1 MKLPENLQKAIEEEV
16 KKSRTGVLAKARVDL
31 SQSYKENPS
40 ALHMQ
45 TDAERLSYLAS
56 RMPATY
62 AAIVKVLFEFHRLK
76 PLSRIESLLD
86 LGSGPGTVLWAVS
99 EVFGRLK
106 QATLVERDP
115 GLIELGKKLA
125 AAGGLKADWSVNILT
140 SSHPQFHKHDLAVFS
155 YSYGELPKEKRL
167 QLLGSVWDSVDHLAV
182 IEPGTPRGYET
193 ILEVRT
199 ELIQKGGKIV
209 APCPQNK
216 PCPMQG
222 KDWCHFSVR
231 LDRSVLHQ
239 NVKEAYR
246 GFEDEKFSY
255 VIFSKTDTLLPENR
269 IVRHPMKHSGHV
281 NFSLCTKEG
290 TLANATVSKKHGELY
305 KKARDAEWGDPWPI

>member
-1 MKLPENLQKAIEEEV
+1 MKLPEILQRAIEEEV
-16 KKSRTGVLAKARVDL
+16 RKARAGVLSKARVDL

-45 TDAERLSYLAS
+45 TEAERLSYLAS

-62 AAIVKVLFEFHRLK
+62 ASVAKVLYEFHRLN
-76 PLSRIESLLD
+76 PLARVETLLD
-86 LGSGPGTVLWAVS
+86 LGAGPGTVLWAAS

-106 QATLVERDP
+106 QATLVERDQ
-115 GLIELGKKLA
+115 GLIDLGKKLA
-125 AAGGLKADWSVNILT
+125 AAGGLKAEWLKNTLT
-140 SSHPQFHKHDLAVFS
+140 SAEQTFNKHNLAVFS
-155 YSYGELPKEKRL
+155 YSYGELSRDKRL
-167 QLLGSVWDSVDHLAV
+167 QLLESVWDSVETLVA

-199 ELIQKGGKIV
+199 ALIQKGGKIV
-209 APCPQNK
+209 APCTQDK

-231 LDRSVLHQ
+231 LERSVLHQ

-246 GFEDEKFSY
+246 GYEDEKFSY
-255 VIFSKTDTLLPENR
+255 VIFSKVNVPLPENR

-281 NFSLCTKEG
+281 NLSLCTQEG
-290 TLANATVSKKHGELY
+290 TLINETVSKKQGDQY
-305 KKARDAEWGDPWPI
+305 KKARDAEWGDSWPV